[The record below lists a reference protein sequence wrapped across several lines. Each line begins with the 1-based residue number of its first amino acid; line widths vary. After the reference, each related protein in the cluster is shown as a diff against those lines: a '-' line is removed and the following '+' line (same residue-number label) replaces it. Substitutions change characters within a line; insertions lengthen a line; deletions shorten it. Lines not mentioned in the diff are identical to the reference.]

1 MSSRNR
7 QAIAILLIVP
17 SLLVLIYALL
27 NETLG
32 YAHIP
37 LEEARLTSGGAFA
50 YDFCRYANLVV
61 IVFVF
66 VTIIY
71 MSFHLIAFR
80 FGKILPAFFLYFLAA
95 LFYVYTKDEFSQ
107 INLNADP
114 GPEAMLLLKSVAV
127 PLYTASIAFLCYR
140 IFPDN
145 YPRKA
150 TLIIAFLQII
160 PIISDLTF
168 NSFPALNYF
177 AEFIL
182 VLPLIPCLYVFVIQY
197 GYGARHSL
205 RFGICLFLA
214 EADLIL
220 RIAMDGL
227 SVPIRFAC
235 LPAIGSFMVLHVV
248 MMADKYRS
256 QNSMETYYKESLD
269 HYLSAL
275 QSSENAFLNAQIK
288 PHFLYNTLNTIADL
302 CVTDPAKAKKLI
314 DSLKEYLKL
323 VLELDN
329 MEEQVSL
336 SRELELASAYTAIEK
351 ERFPSV
357 NFYNDFPFKLPD
369 IRLPALTIQ
378 PLIENALKHGVRKSN
393 RPGAI
398 TLRIIDS
405 DEGVQ
410 FFISDN
416 GVGMTKET
424 IDKLFAE
431 PKDNKSIGIYN
442 IDKRL
447 KNQYKAGLS
456 VDSTLD
462 LGTCVSFT
470 IPK

>member
-1 MSSRNR
+1 MNKRGR
-7 QAIAILLIVP
+7 QAVAILLVIPTLMVIV
-17 SLLVLIYALL
+17 YALINEALGFAHVSPKDALRTREGTLAYTVSGYL
-27 NETLG
+27 NLIVLMFIVVTL
-32 YAHIP
+32 
-37 LEEARLTSGGAFA
+37 
-50 YDFCRYANLVV
+50 V
-61 IVFVF
+61 
-66 VTIIY
+66 Y
-71 MSFHLIAFR
+71 MAFHLIAFR
-80 FGKILPAFFLYFLAA
+80 KGKILSAFFLYYLAA
-95 LFYVYTKDEFSQ
+95 FFYVFTKDEFSL
-107 INLNADP
+107 INMHIDP
-114 GPEAMLLLKSVAV
+114 GPQAMLLLRSIAI

-140 IFPDN
+140 LFPDN
-145 YPRKA
+145 FPRKPILA
-150 TLIIAFLQII
+150 VEFLQIV
-160 PIISDLTF
+160 PIINELTF
-168 NSFPALNYF
+168 NRIPGLNYL

-182 VLPLIPCLYVFVIQY
+182 ILPLIPCLYVFVVQY
-197 GYGARHSL
+197 GYGTRHAF
-205 RFGICLFLA
+205 RFAICLFCA

-220 RIAMDGL
+220 GTAVDGL
-227 SVPIRFAC
+227 SVPLRYAC
-235 LPAIGSFMVLHVV
+235 LPAVGSFMVLNVIL
-248 MMADKYRS
+248 MADKYRS
-256 QNSMETYYKESLD
+256 QTSMETYYKESLD

-314 DSLKEYLKL
+314 DSLTEYLKL

-329 MEEQVSL
+329 MEEQVPL

-405 DEGVQ
+405 EDGVQ

-456 VDSTLD
+456 VDSTID